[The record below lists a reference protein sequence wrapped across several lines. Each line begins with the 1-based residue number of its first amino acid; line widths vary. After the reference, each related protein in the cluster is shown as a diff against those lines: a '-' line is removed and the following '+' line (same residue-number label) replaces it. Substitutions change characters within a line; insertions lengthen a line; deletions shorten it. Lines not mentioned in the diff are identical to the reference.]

1 MLSLERNSVL
11 TSKHFHENPLSL
23 LTFSPKVQML
33 LSLIQE
39 TVPTPD
45 DMVAVLNL
53 LDHMTS
59 LLDLE
64 LEAERGSSS
73 EATAAVEA
81 AAETNGG
88 GEPNL
93 DSLPMVDRKM
103 PCLDLLLSE
112 NILSHIL
119 ATSRMPVSLVD
130 VCLGAHFPIGMQ
142 MGRGIFLEKKA

>member
-1 MLSLERNSVL
+1 M
-11 TSKHFHENPLSL
+11 
-23 LTFSPKVQML
+23 
-33 LSLIQE
+33 
-39 TVPTPD
+39 PTPD

-73 EATAAVEA
+73 GNAAEAAVEA
-81 AAETNGG
+81 ASGSN

-119 ATSRMPVSLVD
+119 ATSRMPVSCLHALVNLVTLSSH
-130 VCLGAHFPIGMQ
+130 VCRAHST
-142 MGRGIFLEKKA
+142 

>member
-1 MLSLERNSVL
+1 
-11 TSKHFHENPLSL
+11 
-23 LTFSPKVQML
+23 
-33 LSLIQE
+33 
-39 TVPTPD
+39 
-45 DMVAVLNL
+45 MVAVLNL

-73 EATAAVEA
+73 GNASEAAEAAVEA
-81 AAETNGG
+81 ASSSN

-119 ATSRMPVSLVD
+119 ATSRMPVS
-130 VCLGAHFPIGMQ
+130 CMHF
-142 MGRGIFLEKKA
+142 

>member
-1 MLSLERNSVL
+1 M
-11 TSKHFHENPLSL
+11 
-23 LTFSPKVQML
+23 
-33 LSLIQE
+33 SLIQE

-64 LEAERGSSS
+64 LEAERGSL
-73 EATAAVEA
+73 EATAVEA
-81 AAETNGG
+81 ADTNGG

-112 NILSHIL
+112 NILSHVL
-119 ATSRMPVSLVD
+119 ATSRMPAS
-130 VCLGAHFPIGMQ
+130 P
-142 MGRGIFLEKKA
+142 

>member
-1 MLSLERNSVL
+1 M
-11 TSKHFHENPLSL
+11 
-23 LTFSPKVQML
+23 
-33 LSLIQE
+33 SLIQE

-73 EATAAVEA
+73 ETAAVEA

-119 ATSRMPVSLVD
+119 ATSRMPVSLFRCSFSNWHANGARHLYREEGLEPVVD
-130 VCLGAHFPIGMQ
+130 SRQETVRTKMQ
-142 MGRGIFLEKKA
+142 FANALAR

>member
-1 MLSLERNSVL
+1 M
-11 TSKHFHENPLSL
+11 
-23 LTFSPKVQML
+23 
-33 LSLIQE
+33 SLIQE

-119 ATSRMPVSLVD
+119 ATSRMPVSYLVD
-130 VCLGAHFPIGMQ
+130 VCLGAHFPIGMR
-142 MGRGIFLEKKA
+142 MGRGIFP

>member
-1 MLSLERNSVL
+1 
-11 TSKHFHENPLSL
+11 
-23 LTFSPKVQML
+23 
-33 LSLIQE
+33 
-39 TVPTPD
+39 
-45 DMVAVLNL
+45 MVAVLNL

-64 LEAERGSSS
+64 LEAERGSSQVGD
-73 EATAAVEA
+73 EAAAVEA
-81 AAETNGG
+81 ADSNGSGGG

-119 ATSRMPVSLVD
+119 ATSRMPAS
-130 VCLGAHFPIGMQ
+130 FTK
-142 MGRGIFLEKKA
+142 IFRFV

>member
-1 MLSLERNSVL
+1 M
-11 TSKHFHENPLSL
+11 
-23 LTFSPKVQML
+23 
-33 LSLIQE
+33 
-39 TVPTPD
+39 PTPD

-73 EATAAVEA
+73 EATAAVEV
-81 AAETNGG
+81 AETNGG

-103 PCLDLLLSE
+103 PCLDLLLSG

-119 ATSRMPVSLVD
+119 ATSRMPVSL
-130 VCLGAHFPIGMQ
+130 GAHFRHFPIGTR
-142 MGRGIFLEKKA
+142 MGARHLSREEGLGTRSTGCRLKTGNCQDKNAVRECTCRLSRRSIA

>member
-1 MLSLERNSVL
+1 M
-11 TSKHFHENPLSL
+11 
-23 LTFSPKVQML
+23 
-33 LSLIQE
+33 SLIQE

-64 LEAERGSSS
+64 LEAERGSS
-73 EATAAVEA
+73 ETAAVE

-119 ATSRMPVSLVD
+119 ATSRMPVSL
-130 VCLGAHFPIGMQ
+130 GAHFPIGMR
-142 MGRGIFLEKKA
+142 MGARHLSREQGLGTRSTGC

>member
-1 MLSLERNSVL
+1 M
-11 TSKHFHENPLSL
+11 
-23 LTFSPKVQML
+23 
-33 LSLIQE
+33 
-39 TVPTPD
+39 PTPD

-64 LEAERGSSS
+64 LEAERGSSQVGDAA
-73 EATAAVEA
+73 EATDAAVEA
-81 AAETNGG
+81 AADSNGG
-88 GEPNL
+88 GGESGEPNL

-119 ATSRMPVSLVD
+119 ATSRMPVS
-130 VCLGAHFPIGMQ
+130 
-142 MGRGIFLEKKA
+142 

>member
-1 MLSLERNSVL
+1 M
-11 TSKHFHENPLSL
+11 
-23 LTFSPKVQML
+23 
-33 LSLIQE
+33 SLIQE

-73 EATAAVEA
+73 EAAVEA
-81 AAETNGG
+81 AAETNGGG

-119 ATSRMPVSLVD
+119 ATSRMPVSYLVD
-130 VCLGAHFPIGMQ
+130 V
-142 MGRGIFLEKKA
+142 

>member
-1 MLSLERNSVL
+1 
-11 TSKHFHENPLSL
+11 
-23 LTFSPKVQML
+23 
-33 LSLIQE
+33 
-39 TVPTPD
+39 
-45 DMVAVLNL
+45 MVAVLNL

-64 LEAERGSSS
+64 LEAERGSSQVGD
-73 EATAAVEA
+73 EAAAVEA
-81 AAETNGG
+81 ADSNGSGG

-119 ATSRMPVSLVD
+119 ATSRMPASFTKILSLV
-130 VCLGAHFPIGMQ
+130 
-142 MGRGIFLEKKA
+142 

>member
-1 MLSLERNSVL
+1 M
-11 TSKHFHENPLSL
+11 
-23 LTFSPKVQML
+23 
-33 LSLIQE
+33 SLIQE

-119 ATSRMPVSLVD
+119 ATSRMPVSL
-130 VCLGAHFPIGMQ
+130 GAHFPIAMR
-142 MGRGIFLEKKA
+142 MGARHLSREEGLGTRSTGC

>member
-1 MLSLERNSVL
+1 MLWLP
-11 TSKHFHENPLSL
+11 T
-23 LTFSPKVQML
+23 
-33 LSLIQE
+33 QE

-64 LEAERGSSS
+64 LEAERGSSQVGDAA
-73 EATAAVEA
+73 EATDAAVEA
-81 AAETNGG
+81 AADSNGG
-88 GEPNL
+88 GGGESGEPNL

-119 ATSRMPVSLVD
+119 ATSRMPVS
-130 VCLGAHFPIGMQ
+130 
-142 MGRGIFLEKKA
+142 

>member
-1 MLSLERNSVL
+1 M
-11 TSKHFHENPLSL
+11 
-23 LTFSPKVQML
+23 
-33 LSLIQE
+33 SLIQE
-39 TVPTPD
+39 TVPTTD

-64 LEAERGSSS
+64 LEAERGSS
-73 EATAAVEA
+73 ETTAVEA

-119 ATSRMPVSLVD
+119 ATSRMPVSYLVD
-130 VCLGAHFPIGMQ
+130 V
-142 MGRGIFLEKKA
+142 